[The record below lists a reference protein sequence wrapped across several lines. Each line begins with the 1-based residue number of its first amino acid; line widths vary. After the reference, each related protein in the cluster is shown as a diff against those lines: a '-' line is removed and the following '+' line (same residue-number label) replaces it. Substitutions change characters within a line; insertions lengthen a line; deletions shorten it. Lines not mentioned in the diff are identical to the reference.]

1 MYVSFVCIKHI
12 LRMQKV
18 VNLCHKWRFFGSDF
32 ENLIMLSNAEFT
44 FKLCS
49 TVTQSGNMF

>member
-32 ENLIMLSNAEFT
+32 ENLIMLSKAEFT